1 MLVLT
6 YVSACTYACVCE
18 YTRVSMHACLYMW
31 VSVYMCVCSASAV
44 CCCVMHSLFSDLT
57 HSCSI
62 VYQFRERVLYSNTL
76 VLSWSP
82 DWQDKTLLCCT
93 LTRMEVAGEK
103 TETCLKWSILQV
115 CVWVCLCAT
124 VSMCLCVS
132 VCLCWHFRVF
142 VCQCVPVLTF
152 QSICVSVCA
161 CVDISEYLC
170 VSVCLCWH
178 FRVFVCQC
186 VPVLT
191 FQSIHCIKAL
201 PL

>member
-1 MLVLT
+1 MLLVLT
-6 YVSACTYACVCE
+6 YVSVCTYACVCE
-18 YTRVSMHACLYMW
+18 YMRVSMHACLYMW

-82 DWQDKTLLCCT
+82 DWQDETLSPL
-93 LTRMEVAGEK
+93 LYAHKNGGGRRKDGDMFEMIHLA
-103 TETCLKWSILQV
+103 SV
-115 CVWVCLCAT
+115 CVH
-124 VSMCLCVS
+124 VS
-132 VCLCWHFRVF
+132 VLVCHSVHVF

-161 CVDISEYLC
+161 CVDISEYPLYKSIAIVVGSIKC
-170 VSVCLCWH
+170 HVKRL
-178 FRVFVCQC
+178 Q
-186 VPVLT
+186 T
-191 FQSIHCIKAL
+191 FYL
-201 PL
+201 L